1 MNNLRHYIVSI
12 FLLSLPSIALSNER
26 ELVKT
31 AKSLFGVIPTKP
43 EKIDKMTAEQIELGR
58 KLFFDY
64 RLSKDGST
72 ACVRCHQ
79 PQYYSTDRLPQSSG
93 FNGNKGARNAQSILN
108 LKYQTI
114 VHWRNDR
121 ESLEEQALRAFTTP
135 LSLGNSSEQ
144 EALQRLKAADY
155 EPLFKKAFPKEED
168 FFNLK
173 NAARSLGIYQRS
185 LTTPSKFDKYLEGD
199 VKALS
204 KEARLGLQEFITV
217 GCASCHNGP
226 AIGGRSMQKFG
237 VFQDYWL
244 LTNSKTPDKGRFEVS
259 KNEADLYLFKVPSLR
274 NIAQTAPYFHDSSAH
289 DLPTAIKW
297 MGKLQLNKEL
307 SETQVANIQAFLESL
322 TGELPKNFR
331 EAPLMTQ
338 PPLATQL

>member
-1 MNNLRHYIVSI
+1 METIAKTLISTLI
-12 FLLSLPSIALSNER
+12 ICFSCTSLGNDR

-31 AKSLFGVIPTKP
+31 AKALFGVIPTKE
-43 EKIDKMTAEQIELGR
+43 EKLDKITVEQIELGR

-108 LKYQTI
+108 LKYQTV

-121 ESLEEQALRAFTTP
+121 ESLEEQAIRAFTTP

-144 EALQRLKAADY
+144 EALQRLKAANY
-155 EPLFKKAFPKEED
+155 EPLFKKAFPNEED
-168 FFNLK
+168 YLSLK
-173 NAARSLGIYQRS
+173 NAARSLGVYQRS
-185 LTTPSKFDKYLEGD
+185 LTTPSKFDKFMEGD

-226 AIGGRSMQKFG
+226 AVGGRSMQKFG
-237 VFQDYWL
+237 VFQDYWS
-244 LTNSKTPDKGRFEVS
+244 LTKSKTPDKGRFEVS
-259 KNEADLYLFKVPSLR
+259 KNEADLYVFKVASLR
-274 NIAQTAPYFHDSSAH
+274 NIAETAPYFHDSSAN

-297 MGKLQLNKEL
+297 MGKLQLNKDL
-307 SETQVANIQAFLESL
+307 SEPQIKNIQAFLESL
-322 TGELPKNFR
+322 TGELPQRFR
-331 EAPLMTQ
+331 EAPLMSQ
-338 PPLATQL
+338 SPLATHL